1 MKELNEMDPVE
12 GGRMV
17 DLKGFAPIKKRTPVA
32 KHKFPYFRMRVIKN
46 WYSNRLSLTEIFFNS
61 LTLQQLKASADGTVY
76 FRLLTNEKTHSLAIS
91 SADESEKNED
101 DVFHRKQWSQFQMT
115 WGGSGEMVY
124 QVFKPLITEPGIYR
138 ITGKVDKENECVIF
152 DGATMVKE
160 K

>member
-17 DLKGFAPIKKRTPVA
+17 DLKGFAPIKKRTSAV
-32 KHKFPYFRMRVIKN
+32 KHQFSYFRMRVIKN
-46 WYSNRLSLTEIFFNS
+46 SNGFSLTGIFFNS

-76 FRLLTNEKTHSLAIS
+76 FRLLTNEKTHSLAIA
-91 SADESEKNED
+91 SADESERDED

-152 DGATMVKE
+152 DGSNMVKE